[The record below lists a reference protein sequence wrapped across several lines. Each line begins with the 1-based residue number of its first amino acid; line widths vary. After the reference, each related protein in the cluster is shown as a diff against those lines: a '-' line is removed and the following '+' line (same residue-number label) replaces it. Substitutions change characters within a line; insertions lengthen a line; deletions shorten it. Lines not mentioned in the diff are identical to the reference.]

1 MLLFDWTKVYDKA
14 KGNII
19 ECNRIMEMIT
29 TKRLPRNKKDPLY
42 RYSNINFIG
51 RSFLLHPDILLF
63 NSYKYEQREISVYY
77 ALAAMRSISEYTAT
91 QKITLDLIKV
101 PVDLDALND
110 NRLLYIKKSDVHFLY
125 EEVTQ
130 EMIH

>member
-1 MLLFDWTKVYDKA
+1 
-14 KGNII
+14 
-19 ECNRIMEMIT
+19 
-29 TKRLPRNKKDPLY
+29 
-42 RYSNINFIG
+42 
-51 RSFLLHPDILLF
+51 LLHPDILLL

-110 NRLLYIKKSDVHFLY
+110 NRLLYIKKGDVHFLY